1 MAGKPKPMSQIKQLL
16 ILHRQG
22 QGIKAIARSLSMSR
36 NTVKTYLFKL
46 EKLLSDPAGDLS
58 ADQILGM
65 EEPEIYHLFH
75 PGNPSYK
82 DTRYEHFK
90 SLLDYF
96 LKELR
101 RTGVTRALLWEEYR
115 QSRPDGYGYSQ
126 FCHHLD
132 QHSST
137 KGKPSLRLEHA
148 PGEKLYIDFAGKTI
162 PYIDRET
169 GELIQ
174 CQLFVA
180 CLPFSDYSFAMA
192 VPSQTLEDFLYA
204 LACCLEFLGGV
215 TQILVPDNFKAAVVK
230 ADRYEPD
237 LNRALEDFAS
247 HYGMA
252 VVPTRAA
259 KPKDKARVENQV
271 KILYSRVYAKLR
283 NRQFFDLYSL
293 NEAIRIQLRAHNQTR
308 MKQKGYCREEQ
319 FLASEKP
326 LLNPLPT
333 ERFELRHHTELTL
346 SQNNHVYLA
355 RDKHYYSA
363 PHTLI
368 GKKLKV
374 IYTRSM
380 VQLYYQGKKVAAHVR
395 NFKAGGYSTVRDHL
409 CSQHQ
414 HYRDR
419 SPDYYRNLAAK
430 KSPVLGQ
437 YVSKLFEQ
445 NRYPEQLYKTCDGL
459 LSLFR
464 KADLGTFEKACQLG
478 IDHGEYS
485 YRFIKNVLA
494 NHTAHEDHS
503 EPEKPLP
510 PHRNVRGKEYYQQ
523 QKLQF

>member
-1 MAGKPKPMSQIKQLL
+1 MAGKPKSMSQIKQLL

-22 QGIKAIARSLSMSR
+22 HSIKAIARSLSMSR
-36 NTVKTYLFKL
+36 NTVKAYLYKL
-46 EKLLSDPAGDLS
+46 EKLVGDPAGDLC
-58 ADQILGM
+58 AERILAM
-65 EEPEIYHLFH
+65 EEPEVYHLFH
-75 PGNPSYK
+75 AGNPSYK
-82 DTRYEHFK
+82 DDRYGHFK
-90 SLLDYF
+90 GQLDYF

-115 QSRPDGYGYSQ
+115 QGRPDGYGYSQ

-132 QHSST
+132 QHGSARNR
-137 KGKPSLRLEHA
+137 PSARLEHA
-148 PGEKLYIDFAGKTI
+148 PAEKLYIDFAGKTI

-169 GELIQ
+169 GELVQ

-192 VPSQTLEDFLYA
+192 VRSQTQGDFLHA
-204 LACCLEFLGGV
+204 LASCLEFLEGV
-215 TQILVPDNFKAAVVK
+215 PQILVPDNFKAAVAK

-237 LNRALEDFAS
+237 INRALEDFAS

-252 VVPTRAA
+252 VVPARAA
-259 KPKDKARVENQV
+259 RPKDKARVENQV
-271 KILYSRVYAKLR
+271 KILYSRIHAKLR

-293 NEAIRIQLRAHNQTR
+293 NEAIRIQLKAHNQTR
-308 MKQKGYCREEQ
+308 MKQKGHCREEQ

-326 LLNPLPT
+326 LLNPLPA
-333 ERFELRHHTELTL
+333 ERFELRHHAELTL
-346 SQNNHVYLA
+346 SKNNHVYLA

-380 VQLYYQGKKVAAHVR
+380 VQLYYQGKKVAVHVR
-395 NFKAGGYSTVRDHL
+395 SFKAGGYSTLKDHL
-409 CSQHQ
+409 CSHHQ
-414 HYRDR
+414 HYGDR
-419 SPDYYRNLAAK
+419 SPDYYRDLAAK
-430 KSPVLGQ
+430 RSPVLGR

-445 NRYPEQLYKTCDGL
+445 DRFPEQLYKTCDGL

-464 KADLGTFEKACQLG
+464 KADLDTFEKACQLG
-478 IDHGEYS
+478 MDNGEYS
-485 YRFIKNVLA
+485 YRFIKNVLE
-494 NHTAHEDHS
+494 NHTAHQDQH

-510 PHRNVRGKEYYQQ
+510 QHRNVRGKDYYRQE
-523 QKLQF
+523 KLQF

>member
-22 QGIKAIARSLSMSR
+22 KGIKTIARTLSMSR

-46 EKLLSDPAGDLS
+46 EKLLIDPGRGLS
-58 ADQILGM
+58 PDEILGM

-75 PGNPSYK
+75 AGNPSYK
-82 DTRYEHFK
+82 DSRYDHFK

-96 LKELR
+96 SAELR

-132 QHSST
+132 QHSSA
-137 KGKPSLRLEHA
+137 KVKPSLVLEHA

-169 GELIQ
+169 GEVIA

-180 CLPFSDYSFAMA
+180 CLPFSDYTFTMA
-192 VPSQTLEDFLYA
+192 VPSQSLADFLHA

-215 TQILVPDNFKAAVVK
+215 PMILVPDNFKAAVVK

-237 LNRALEDFAS
+237 INRSLEDFAS
-247 HYGMA
+247 HYGMS
-252 VVPTRAA
+252 VIPTRTA

-271 KILYSRVYAKLR
+271 KILYSRIYAKLR

-293 NEAIRIQLRAHNQTR
+293 NEAIRIQLKAHNQTR
-308 MKQKGYCREEQ
+308 MKQKGHCREEQ
-319 FLASEKP
+319 FLAAEKP
-326 LLNPLPT
+326 LLAPLPT

-346 SQNNHVYLA
+346 SKNNHVYLA

-374 IYTRSM
+374 IYTRSKGRRPPF
-380 VQLYYQGKKVAAHVR
+380 Y
-395 NFKAGGYSTVRDHL
+395 
-409 CSQHQ
+409 
-414 HYRDR
+414 
-419 SPDYYRNLAAK
+419 
-430 KSPVLGQ
+430 SPVL
-437 YVSKLFEQ
+437 
-445 NRYPEQLYKTCDGL
+445 L
-459 LSLFR
+459 LI
-464 KADLGTFEKACQLG
+464 A
-478 IDHGEYS
+478 
-485 YRFIKNVLA
+485 
-494 NHTAHEDHS
+494 
-503 EPEKPLP
+503 
-510 PHRNVRGKEYYQQ
+510 
-523 QKLQF
+523 

>member
-36 NTVKTYLFKL
+36 NTVKSYLFKL
-46 EKLLSDPAGDLS
+46 EKLLGNPVGDLS
-58 ADQILGM
+58 AERILAM

-82 DTRYEHFK
+82 DTRYEYFN

-96 LKELR
+96 LRELR

-132 QHSST
+132 QHNSAKT
-137 KGKPSLRLEHA
+137 KPSLILEHA
-148 PGEKLYIDFAGKTI
+148 AAEKLYIDFAGKTI

-192 VPSQTLEDFLYA
+192 IPSQTQGDFLYA
-204 LACCLEFLGGV
+204 LASCLEFLEGV
-215 TQILVPDNFKAAVVK
+215 PQILVPDNFKAAVVK

-237 LNRALEDFAS
+237 INQSLEDFAN

-252 VVPTRAA
+252 VVPTRTA

-271 KILYSRVYAKLR
+271 KILYTRVYAKLR

-293 NEAIRIQLRAHNQTR
+293 NEAIRILLRAHNQTR

-326 LLNPLPT
+326 LLKPLPS
-333 ERFELRHHTELTL
+333 ERFELRCHTELML
-346 SQNNHVYLA
+346 SKNNYVYLA
-355 RDKHYYSA
+355 RDKHHYSA

-380 VQLYYQGKKVAAHVR
+380 VQLFCQGKKVAVHVR
-395 NFKAGGYSTVRDHL
+395 SFKAGGYSTVKDHL
-409 CSQHQ
+409 CSHHQ

-430 KSPVLGQ
+430 KSPVLGK

-445 NRYPEQLYKTCDGL
+445 DRFPEQLYKTCDGL
-459 LSLFR
+459 LSLSR
-464 KADLGTFEKACQLG
+464 KTDLATLEKACQLG

-485 YRFIKNVLA
+485 YRFIKNVLE

-503 EPEKPLP
+503 EPDKHLP
-510 PHRNVRGKEYYQQ
+510 QHRNVRGKDYYQQ